1 MHTLS
6 RISWELSK
14 FGKND
19 ITMGATIKKISEIPF
34 RKKPSKKMEALRK
47 KLLNGPT
54 MTPEQVKEY
63 EKKYPWLKK
72 YKD

>member
-1 MHTLS
+1 
-6 RISWELSK
+6 
-14 FGKND
+14 
-19 ITMGATIKKISEIPF
+19 MGATIIKIKLPKDGED
-34 RKKPSKKMEALRK
+34 KKPLTSLQK
-47 KLLNGPT
+47 KLLEGPT

>member
-1 MHTLS
+1 MA
-6 RISWELSK
+6 RI
-14 FGKND
+14 
-19 ITMGATIKKISEIPF
+19 IKISELPEV
-34 RKKPSKKMEALRK
+34 KELSPKMKRLRE

-54 MTPEQVKEY
+54 MTPKQVKEY

>member
-1 MHTLS
+1 
-6 RISWELSK
+6 
-14 FGKND
+14 
-19 ITMGATIKKISEIPF
+19 MGATIKKISELPSG
-34 RKKPSKKMEALRK
+34 KKLSKKMEALKK

-54 MTPEQVKEY
+54 MSPEQVKEY